1 MVSVRTLAK
10 VIEQL
15 LSKESPASGS
25 LWECFRSPL
34 EAFVRLREIQDEN
47 GEGGI
52 DEASDREEG
61 ETNNDDEGHWKI
73 LMSIKFSDPCW
84 RDVKFLYRNI
94 HCLHSLSQAF

>member
-61 ETNNDDEGHWKI
+61 ETNNDDEFCIVELFLFYCIIDHETMIVKDWKGR
-73 LMSIKFSDPCW
+73 
-84 RDVKFLYRNI
+84 RDCSKD
-94 HCLHSLSQAF
+94 